1 MIKLN
6 KSILVFTLLL
16 TLAGCAITP
25 PPSTPPLATDL
36 RNNFRVTKVN
46 YHGDWDATAGTKLT
60 TATTGRVSQQQVS
73 RFVKAAIFENLS
85 DQTGRVAIHVDVSCR
100 VVIPTGFANV
110 FWGIG
115 GTHTPNQMAC
125 FASAETASGKVVFG
139 PGFANFRHEHK
150 KVETKLPRR
159 EKILKN
165 MSDEFADILRNSLL
179 GYGGPMLI
187 DAR

>member
-1 MIKLN
+1 MNFHKTIFA
-6 KSILVFTLLL
+6 ITTLLVL
-16 TLAGCAITP
+16 TGCAITP

-46 YHGDWDATAGTKLT
+46 YHGDWDTSGGTKLT
-60 TATTGRVSQQQVS
+60 MTTTGAVSQQKIS
-73 RFVKAAIFENLS
+73 RFIKAAVIENLS
-85 DQTGRVAIHVDVSCR
+85 DQRGRVAIHVDVSCR

-125 FASAETASGKVVFG
+125 FASAQTASGKDVFG
-139 PGFANFRHEHK
+139 PGFVNFLHTHK
-150 KVETKLPRR
+150 KVASQLPRR
-159 EKILKN
+159 DKILKN
-165 MSDEFADILRNSLL
+165 MSDEFARMLRNSLL

-187 DAR
+187 DVR